1 MTLSP
6 PLRRCGECARSMALS
21 LALAAGALIAT
32 GCAKPQAKTLPPPPP
47 PLPLNVPTPPPPHIV
62 PVIVEVVE
70 TPPATIDPATATPPP
85 TTKPAVSKPPTPPP
99 ATPPATTPPPDPPV
113 LQTTRAPDELET
125 RARADLIRTDQ
136 ILAKIDVNRLPRE
149 ARDLHEQVMRFK
161 RLAEGDL
168 RDKNFASAAS
178 NAEKA
183 FTFAQALTK
192 TPHLRQALAALAAP
206 VARLSV

>member
-1 MTLSP
+1 MHTLLED
-6 PLRRCGECARSMALS
+6 LRYAVRLLVKNPVFTGVVVVT
-21 LALAAGALIAT
+21 LALGIGLNTAVFSVIDGL
-32 GCAKPQAKTLPPPPP
+32 LLR
-47 PLPLNVPTPPPPHIV
+47 PLPG
-62 PVIVEVVE
+62 
-70 TPPATIDPATATPPP
+70 
-85 TTKPAVSKPPTPPP
+85 
-99 ATPPATTPPPDPPV
+99 
-113 LQTTRAPDELET
+113 TRAPDELET

-206 VARLSV
+206 VARLSA